1 MNYIVIALLSF
12 SIYLSG
18 IVGFM
23 RFNNVDKTYYPF
35 IYFIWLSCLNE
46 AISFLLMQFG
56 FHTVINNN
64 IFVLI
69 SSLTIV
75 HLFKNLHT
83 FNNSNFLYSSTLA
96 TLTSVWI
103 FETFIYTNIFQI
115 SSYFRILSSFVLVLL
130 SINTINKLL
139 ISYYGNLLKNATFL
153 ICIAFTL
160 LYTIKVVV
168 ETFWLY
174 ASTFSNE
181 FLSNLFS
188 LLIIVS
194 LLTNLIYILI
204 VAWIPMKR
212 ASLLQQ

>member
-1 MNYIVIALLSF
+1 
-12 SIYLSG
+12 
-18 IVGFM
+18 
-23 RFNNVDKTYYPF
+23 
-35 IYFIWLSCLNE
+35 
-46 AISFLLMQFG
+46 MQFG